1 MRHVI
6 AVDQKGVIFATHQN
20 VAGLVGVVGEIQID
34 IGSVQ
39 DSTYRTMDF
48 RVIAE
53 EERL

>member
-6 AVDQKGVIFATHQN
+6 AIDQKGVIFAAHQN
-20 VAGLVGVVGEIQID
+20 VAGLVRVIGEIQIN

-48 RVIAE
+48 RVITE